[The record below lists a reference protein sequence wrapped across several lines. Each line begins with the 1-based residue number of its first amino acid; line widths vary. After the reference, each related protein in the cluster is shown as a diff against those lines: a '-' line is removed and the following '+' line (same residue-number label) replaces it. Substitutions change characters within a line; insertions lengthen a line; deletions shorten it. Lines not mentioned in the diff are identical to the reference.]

1 MLIKT
6 GETSGGMRT
15 RGRSPLADSK
25 RPLVTVIT
33 AVFNGADCIG
43 DCIESVLFQDYPNV
57 EHIIL
62 DARSTD
68 GTIDI
73 LRAYDDRLALW
84 VSEPDHGVYD
94 AWNKGLRLAQGEWI
108 SFLGAD
114 DRFLPGAVREFMDL
128 AEGNP
133 EAEFLSSRARLD
145 HPSGYAPV
153 FGGPWKWPHFTR
165 RMTTIHV
172 GSMHRK
178 ALFARYGQFDASYR
192 IAGDFEFLLRAQGD
206 LRTAYTPAIT
216 VVMKAGGLSD
226 STKGLHEAKRAKLQS
241 RVRSPLRAH
250 ADLLLDTAR
259 FHLRRTLIRLRI
271 L

>member
-6 GETSGGMRT
+6 GETSGGTRT
-15 RGRSPLADSK
+15 NEKSAPTDFQ

-43 DCIESVLFQDYPNV
+43 DCIESVLLQDYPGI

-62 DARSTD
+62 DACSTD

-73 LRAYDDRLALW
+73 LRSYDDRLALW
-84 VSEPDHGVYD
+84 VSEPDHGVFD
-94 AWNKGLRLAQGEWI
+94 AWNKGLELAQGEWVA
-108 SFLGAD
+108 FLGAD

-128 AEGNP
+128 ADRNP

-153 FGGPWKWPHFTR
+153 FGGPWEWPRFTR
-165 RMTTIHV
+165 RMTTVHV

-178 ALFARYGQFDASYR
+178 ALFSEYGKFDASYR
-192 IAGDFEFLLRAQGD
+192 IAGDFEFLLRARGD

-226 STKGLHEAKRAKLQS
+226 STKGLHEAKRAKLQTG
-241 RVRSPLRAH
+241 VRSHLRAQT
-250 ADLLLDTAR
+250 DLLLDTAR
-259 FHLRRTLIRLRI
+259 FHLRRTLIRLGI